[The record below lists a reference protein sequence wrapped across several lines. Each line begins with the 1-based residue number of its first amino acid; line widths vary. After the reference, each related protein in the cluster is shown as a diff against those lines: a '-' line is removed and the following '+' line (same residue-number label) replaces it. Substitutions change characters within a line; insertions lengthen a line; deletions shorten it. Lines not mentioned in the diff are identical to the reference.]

1 MIRLK
6 ARIAADVLIHR
17 LTIARINTLFGVDK
31 RTDQDRHIVYGKTC
45 SADNPT
51 NVIGPLHLHI
61 ALCLLHFL
69 LKRLLLSAQ
78 VLPAFLHLL

>member
-31 RTDQDRHIVYGKTC
+31 RTDQDRHVMHRKTR
-45 SADNPT
+45 SADNSA
-51 NVIGPLHLHI
+51 NVIGSLHLHVT
-61 ALCLLHFL
+61 LRLLHFL
-69 LKRLLLSAQ
+69 LERLLLSAQ
-78 VLPAFLHLL
+78 VFPAFLHLF

>member
-17 LTIARINTLFGVDK
+17 LTIARINTFFCVHK
-31 RTDQDRHIVYGKTC
+31 RTDQDCHIVHGKTR
-45 SADNPT
+45 SADNPS
-51 NVIGPLHLHI
+51 NVIGSLHLHV
-61 ALCLLHFL
+61 ALRLLHFL

-78 VLPAFLHLL
+78 VFPAFLHLL